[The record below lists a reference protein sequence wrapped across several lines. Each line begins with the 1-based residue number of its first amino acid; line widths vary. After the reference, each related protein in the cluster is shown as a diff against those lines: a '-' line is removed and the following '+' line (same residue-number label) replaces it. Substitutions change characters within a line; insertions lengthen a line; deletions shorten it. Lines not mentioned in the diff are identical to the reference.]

1 MKLRSRLNP
10 EEQRNMVEG
19 PTKYAKGPNEF
30 KLRCAFC
37 NTIYY
42 LDETTYRHALSAM
55 VAGLDNSFCCV
66 ECEEEADELA
76 H

>member
-1 MKLRSRLNP
+1 MRLRSRLNP
-10 EEQRNMVEG
+10 EEQRNVAEG
-19 PTKYAKGPNEF
+19 PTQYIKGPNKF

-42 LDETTYRHALSAM
+42 LDETTFQQALSTMA
-55 VAGLDNSFCCV
+55 AGIDNPFCC
-66 ECEEEADELA
+66 EACQEEQEELS